1 MNWRRIVL
9 AILLGLLC
17 GLFCM
22 WTTSETSSNPI
33 SFTALLAVG
42 YNRII
47 LGLVVG
53 LSGKLMI
60 RPVLRGAIIGIFIS
74 LEIALPSLNSWFFG
88 FVAYMLAGIVY
99 GIIIDSLSSWLAKE
113 KIIN

>member
-1 MNWRRIVL
+1 MNLRRIVL
-9 AILLGLLC
+9 AILLGLLF

-22 WTTSETSSNPI
+22 WTTSETSIIPI
-33 SFTALLAVG
+33 SFPNLLAVG

-47 LGLVVG
+47 LGLVIG
-53 LSGKLMI
+53 LSGKIMI
-60 RPVLRGAIIGIFIS
+60 RPALRGAILGIIIS
-74 LEIALPSLNSWFFG
+74 LEIALPTLNSWFFG

-99 GIIIDSLSSWLAKE
+99 GIIIDLLSSWFAKE